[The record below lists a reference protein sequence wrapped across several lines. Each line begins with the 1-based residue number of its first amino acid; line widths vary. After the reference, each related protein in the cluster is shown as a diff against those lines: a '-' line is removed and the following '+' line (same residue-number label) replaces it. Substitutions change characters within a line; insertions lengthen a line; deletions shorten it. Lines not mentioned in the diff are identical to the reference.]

1 MKEFLT
7 QLFGEAVTDEA
18 MGKINAEI
26 GKRFVAKNDFND
38 KLNEIKILNGQI
50 SERDKQLKTLSET
63 AGDHE
68 ELQKTIK
75 QLQKDNETAKK
86 EFQSQLDHVKFESAL
101 DKALLKAKAV
111 DVDLVKVKLDRD
123 VMKLSEDGTITGL
136 EEQIETVKKD
146 YGFLFGEKQSY
157 KPAGGGD
164 PKSEPTSMR
173 EALAERYEQ
182 NK

>member
-26 GKRFVAKNDFND
+26 GKRFVAKNDFNE

-50 SERDKQLKTLSET
+50 SKRDQQLKTLSET
-63 AGDHE
+63 AGEHE

-75 QLQKDNETAKK
+75 QLQTDNATAKK
-86 EFQSQLDHVKFESAL
+86 NFESQLVNIKFESAL
-101 DKALLKAKAV
+101 DKALLQAKAV
-111 DVDLVKVKLDRD
+111 DVDLVKVKLDKEA
-123 VMKLSEDGTITGL
+123 MKLSEDGTITGL
-136 EEQIETVKKD
+136 KEQIESVQKD

-157 KPAGGGD
+157 KPTGGGD
-164 PKSEPTSMR
+164 LKSEPNSMR
-173 EALAERYEQ
+173 EALAERYKQ
-182 NK
+182 NE